1 MMKTIELQIPDQFEI
16 DNNELKA
23 FLAVKLFEAAKLTLA
38 QAAEMTGVS
47 IEDFT
52 TLLFKY
58 NVSVFNYP
66 AADLESD
73 VINATESIR
82 RH

>member
-1 MMKTIELQIPDQFEI
+1 MKTIELQIPDQFEI

-47 IEDFT
+47 IEDFIAI
-52 TLLFKY
+52 LFKY

-73 VINATESIR
+73 VMNATESIR

>member
-47 IEDFT
+47 IEDFIAI
-52 TLLFKY
+52 LFKY

-73 VINATESIR
+73 VMNATESIR